1 MTVQSRSR
9 GRQGVLA
16 AGLVALGFSLG
27 GVSAEEFPEP
37 RLVFHVDMEEP
48 QRVSSTIFNANN
60 AASHYEGQLLDYDVR
75 IVLHGFGLQ
84 YVTEDRLADT
94 AYEVDD
100 AERAERDELLE
111 RLRSLADTYDVQL
124 EVCASSMDE
133 AGLAADDLA
142 VEAELIDYGATRLE
156 ELQRRG
162 FSYIKIQ

>member
-16 AGLVALGFSLG
+16 AALVALGFSLG

-133 AGLAADDLA
+133 AGLAAEDLA